1 MHLFG
6 GSGTASSHL
15 SLVLHS
21 SANLCASESGLPP
34 LRGVNSSRS
43 SSLKVPQRP
52 ATLSLKM
59 PSFVSRKRFSAEA
72 REQLRDQPMERKED
86 KITNVKILGNG
97 TILCH

>member
-21 SANLCASESGLPP
+21 SANLCASASGLPP

-43 SSLKVPQRP
+43 SSLKLPQSP
-52 ATLSLKM
+52 ATLFLKI
-59 PSFVSRKRFSAEA
+59 PSFVSRKRFSEEA
-72 REQLRDQPMERKED
+72 TERMGDELMERKED
-86 KITNVKILGNG
+86 KRTNVKILCG
-97 TILCH
+97 